1 MVAKRKPK
9 KATPPTAEQSAP
21 AQKVKPVKSV
31 NDAADIES
39 LWLDPK
45 LGDGIVNSTYH
56 SITVGKPKDFFRTVP
71 DPSYRRRGQIY
82 IHKVEGI
89 IDEQTFIIAPN
100 MQGEIEEAKPCTLV
114 TVVNRDGT
122 PRLWVIKFPREG
134 EHDNEAWVSARSAA
148 KVGMDKWIKLVWE
161 GRSYKTRDA
170 MPGYAP
176 DPDFSK
182 LPPFDELVRLAF
194 GENGIIRDR
203 NHPIYRE
210 LFGAPPKRETD
221 NGDDL

>member
-1 MVAKRKPK
+1 MVRNPKTKKTK
-9 KATPPTAEQSAP
+9 KATSSPAEQSAP
-21 AQKVKPVKSV
+21 AKVA
-31 NDAADIES
+31 DAADIES

-45 LGDGIVNSTYH
+45 LGDGIVSSTYH
-56 SITVGKPKDFFRTVP
+56 TIAVGKPRDFFRTVP

-89 IDEQTFIIAPN
+89 IDEQVYVIAPN
-100 MQGEIEEAKPCTLV
+100 MQGEIEEAMPCTLV

-122 PRLWVIKFPREG
+122 PRLWVIKHPKEG
-134 EHDNEAWVSARSAA
+134 KHDNDAWVSARSAA

-161 GRSYKTRDA
+161 GRAYKTRDA

-176 DPDFSK
+176 DPDYSK
-182 LPPFDELVRLAF
+182 LPSFDELVRLAF
-194 GENGIIRDR
+194 GEHGIIRDR

-210 LFGAPPKRETD
+210 LFGAPPTRTSSD
-221 NGDDL
+221 DGDL

>member
-1 MVAKRKPK
+1 MSTPK
-9 KATPPTAEQSAP
+9 KEATPPAEESATANVTQLRE
-21 AQKVKPVKSV
+21 VKHVA
-31 NDAADIES
+31 DAADIES

-45 LGDGIVNSTYH
+45 LGDGIVSSTYH
-56 SITVGKPKDFFRTVP
+56 SIAVGKPRDFFRTVP

-100 MQGEIEEAKPCTLV
+100 MQGEIDEALPCTLV
-114 TVVNRDGT
+114 TVVYRDGT

-134 EHDNEAWVSARSAA
+134 KHDNDAWVSARSAA
-148 KVGMDKWIKLVWE
+148 KVGMEKWVKLVWN
-161 GRSYKTRDA
+161 GRSYQTRDA

-176 DPDFSK
+176 DPDYSK

-194 GENGIIRDR
+194 GEHGVIRDR

-210 LFGAPPKRETD
+210 LFGAPPIGKTG
-221 NGDDL
+221 NGNDL